1 MSTEA
6 LSGQQ
11 IVEARLDG
19 WTFLQHY
26 GLHGLQ
32 TRIHTKDFAAGLQI
46 VNAIGQAAEKL
57 HHHADLDLRTS
68 RVDVR
73 LVSGYDAGGV
83 TDVDVR
89 LARRISDIAAAA
101 GADIEC
107 RSLSHLELALDTP
120 DHEKI
125 APFWAAV
132 LAREYVSGDGWA
144 DVGDRSQ
151 VQPIIWFQRSGSEEA
166 RQRWHFDVWVDPAR
180 VQARIDAAIAAG
192 GTLVGGTT
200 LSDPDGNK
208 IWLLCHIRGSFL
220 AGEDGPVAAEV
231 EHGQGDQGLG

>member
-11 IVEARLDG
+11 IVEAGLDG
-19 WTFLQHY
+19 WTFLLHY

-32 TRIHTKDFAAGLQI
+32 TRIHTKGFAAGLQL
-46 VNAIGQAAEKL
+46 VNAIGQVAEEL

-83 TDVDVR
+83 TEVDVR
-89 LARRISDIAAAA
+89 LARRISAIAAAA
-101 GADIEC
+101 GAEIEC
-107 RSLSHLELALDTP
+107 DSLSHLELALDTP

-132 LAREYVSGDGWA
+132 LDREYVSGDGWG
-144 DVGDRSQ
+144 DVGDRNQ
-151 VQPIIWFQRSGSEEA
+151 VHPIIWFQRSDSEEA
-166 RQRWHFDVWVDPAR
+166 RQRWHLDVWVDPAQ
-180 VQARIDAAIAAG
+180 VQARIDAAVAAG
-192 GTLVGGTT
+192 GTLVDGAT

-208 IWLLCHIRGSFL
+208 VCLCSW
-220 AGEDGPVAAEV
+220 
-231 EHGQGDQGLG
+231 HGRA